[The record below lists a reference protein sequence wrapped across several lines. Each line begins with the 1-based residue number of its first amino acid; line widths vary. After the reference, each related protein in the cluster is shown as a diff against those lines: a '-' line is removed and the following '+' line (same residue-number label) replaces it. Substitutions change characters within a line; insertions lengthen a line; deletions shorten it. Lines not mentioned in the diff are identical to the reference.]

1 MAPVLSK
8 DSADIEVLIAPGTGF
23 GGCLPAPSAARVT
36 RETLLGLQGFL
47 QARLGS
53 RELARAECNL
63 EGNASTPGLQGVGHL
78 GPGWGCLLLGNLR
91 KSFFELLELT
101 IE

>member
-8 DSADIEVLIAPGTGF
+8 DSADIEVLFAPGTGL
-23 GGCLPAPSAARVT
+23 GGCLPAAFAGSSAARVT

-53 RELARAECNL
+53 RKLARAEYNL
-63 EGNASTPGLQGVGHL
+63 EGNASTPGLQG
-78 GPGWGCLLLGNLR
+78 GC
-91 KSFFELLELT
+91 
-101 IE
+101 I